1 MLSSH
6 KGEQSQAKPAF
17 QLIIIKAEQSQL
29 GFLLGS
35 ASKPTS
41 SLASSE
47 ETILGTD

>member
-6 KGEQSQAKPAF
+6 KAEPSQHLSSLLL
-17 QLIIIKAEQSQL
+17 QAEQSQL

-47 ETILGTD
+47 ETILVTD